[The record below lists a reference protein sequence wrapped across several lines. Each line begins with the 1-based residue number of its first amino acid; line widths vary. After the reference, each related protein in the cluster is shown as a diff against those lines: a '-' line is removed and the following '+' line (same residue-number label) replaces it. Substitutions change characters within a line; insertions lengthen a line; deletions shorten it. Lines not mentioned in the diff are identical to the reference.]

1 MPKAAAILAVALV
14 AIGIAGEDAAA
25 ELLSSR
31 PITIVIPFTPGA
43 SADTIQRIVAKK
55 VTENTGQTIV
65 VESRAGG
72 GGAIGA
78 AAVKQ
83 APPDGHMLF
92 QANAGTHAANV
103 SLYPTLSY
111 DPIKDFRPITL
122 MWSFPQLLSVP
133 LDSPAKSV
141 ADLVALAK
149 SKPGGLSFASQG
161 SGSGGHLLGRNA
173 QGQDRREHG
182 PHSLPR
188 RGPRRARSCHRPGGL
203 LLRLLFVGAV
213 VSAGG
218 QGACARG
225 DIAETSADPAGY
237 SHNEG
242 GGVCRYRAR
251 RMVRPGRAGRN
262 TRPGDRQAQCRVR
275 AGGTGSGH
283 HAGRSWSRA
292 PSRPAIRR
300 PSSRRSSRRKP
311 SASARS
317 CARPARKGS
326 ERRTVGIFGSSL
338 DFKVRWAGYSA
349 MPEHVR
355 GPSAF
360 LNWQPARDADAVH
373 VPRFAFQP
381 FPPIQRE
388 TGALR

>member
-1 MPKAAAILAVALV
+1 MSKAAAILAVALV
-14 AIGIAGEDAAA
+14 AIGIAGADAAA

-43 SADTIQRIVAKK
+43 SADTIQRIVTKK

-65 VESRAGG
+65 VESRPGG

-161 SGSGGHLLGRNA
+161 SGSGGHLLGEMLKARTGANMVHIPYRGA
-173 QGQDRREHG
+173 GPAALDLATGRVDFFFVSYSSVLSFLQAGKVRTLAVTSPKRLPTLPDIPTMREAG
-182 PHSLPR
+182 FAGIELD
-188 RGPRRARSCHRPGGL
+188 AWFGL
-203 LLRLLFVGAV
+203 VA
-213 VSAGG
+213 
-218 QGACARG
+218 
-225 DIAETSADPAGY
+225 PAGTPAPAVARL
-237 SHNEG
+237 NAAAVKVIG
-242 GGVCRYRAR
+242 TPGVKRALELQQAIPVANSPAQFR
-251 RMVRPGRAGRN
+251 ADIERELARMKRAVEAAN
-262 TRPGDRQAQCRVR
+262 IRV
-275 AGGTGSGH
+275 
-283 HAGRSWSRA
+283 
-292 PSRPAIRR
+292 
-300 PSSRRSSRRKP
+300 
-311 SASARS
+311 
-317 CARPARKGS
+317 
-326 ERRTVGIFGSSL
+326 
-338 DFKVRWAGYSA
+338 D
-349 MPEHVR
+349 
-355 GPSAF
+355 
-360 LNWQPARDADAVH
+360 N
-373 VPRFAFQP
+373 
-381 FPPIQRE
+381 
-388 TGALR
+388 

>member
-1 MPKAAAILAVALV
+1 MSKAAAILAVALV
-14 AIGIAGEDAAA
+14 AIGIAGTDTAA

-65 VESRAGG
+65 VESRPGG

-149 SKPGGLSFASQG
+149 
-161 SGSGGHLLGRNA
+161 
-173 QGQDRREHG
+173 
-182 PHSLPR
+182 
-188 RGPRRARSCHRPGGL
+188 
-203 LLRLLFVGAV
+203 
-213 VSAGG
+213 
-218 QGACARG
+218 
-225 DIAETSADPAGY
+225 
-237 SHNEG
+237 
-242 GGVCRYRAR
+242 
-251 RMVRPGRAGRN
+251 
-262 TRPGDRQAQCRVR
+262 
-275 AGGTGSGH
+275 
-283 HAGRSWSRA
+283 
-292 PSRPAIRR
+292 
-300 PSSRRSSRRKP
+300 
-311 SASARS
+311 
-317 CARPARKGS
+317 
-326 ERRTVGIFGSSL
+326 
-338 DFKVRWAGYSA
+338 
-349 MPEHVR
+349 
-355 GPSAF
+355 
-360 LNWQPARDADAVH
+360 
-373 VPRFAFQP
+373 
-381 FPPIQRE
+381 
-388 TGALR
+388 

>member
-1 MPKAAAILAVALV
+1 MSKAAAILAVALV
-14 AIGIAGEDAAA
+14 AIGIAGADAAA

-65 VESRAGG
+65 VESRPGG

-161 SGSGGHLLGRNA
+161 SGSGGHLLGEMLKARTGANMVHIPYRGA
-173 QGQDRREHG
+173 G
-182 PHSLPR
+182 PAALDL
-188 RGPRRARSCHRPGGL
+188 ATRPGGL
-203 LLRLLFVGAV
+203 LLRVLFVGAV

-218 QGACARG
+218 QGARARG
-225 DIAETSADPAGY
+225 DIAETSADAAGY
-237 SHNEG
+237 SHDEG

-262 TRPGDRQAQCRVR
+262 PRPGDRQAQCRIR
-275 AGGTGSGH
+275 AGGDGIRTSS
-283 HAGRSWSRA
+283 GRSWSRA
-292 PSRPAIRR
+292 PSRLAIRR

-317 CARPARKGS
+317 CVRPARKGS
-326 ERRTVGIFGSSL
+326 ERGRIRIWVL
-338 DFKVRWAGYSA
+338 RW
-349 MPEHVR
+349 
-355 GPSAF
+355 
-360 LNWQPARDADAVH
+360 
-373 VPRFAFQP
+373 
-381 FPPIQRE
+381 
-388 TGALR
+388 